1 MIIITDKDDPRL
13 KSITDRAGAYDAAY
27 LAKTAEIVETV
38 RKEGD
43 AALYRYTELFDGFKP
58 ERFEVEKTALRSAYD
73 GIDPALKEALTA
85 AHRRITDFH
94 TLQREKSWFI
104 TDENGSVLG
113 QKVTPLARAGV
124 YVPGGKAAYPSS
136 VLMNVIP
143 AKVAGVAEICM
154 ATPAVNGKL
163 NQAVLAAAYI
173 SGVDRVFRI
182 GGAQAIAAFA
192 YGTESV
198 PRTDKITGPGN
209 IYVALAKKLVFG
221 TADID
226 MVAGPSEVLIIAD
239 ETANHK
245 LVAADMLAQAEHDEL
260 AGAYAIVFSFEKARE
275 LEEEINIQIADSC
288 RKEIIQKSIS
298 DRAAIIVAPSFSEAA
313 ELANAIAPEHLELHV
328 ASPLEKLKHIKNAGA
343 VFLGEYS
350 PEATGDYAAGPNHVL
365 PTGGTARFA
374 SPLGVYDFI
383 KRTSVIYYTKEGLAA
398 QKDSIA
404 TLAEA
409 EGLAAH
415 SNSLKMRKI

>member
-1 MIIITDKDDPRL
+1 MVIITDKDDPRL
-13 KSITDRAGAYDAAY
+13 KLIINRADADNSAY

-43 AALYRYTELFDGFKP
+43 AALYRYSELFDGFKP
-58 ERFEVEKTALRSAYD
+58 DRFEIEKTALRSAYD

-85 AHRRITDFH
+85 AHKRITDFH
-94 TLQREKSWFI
+94 ILQKEKSWFI
-104 TDENGSVLG
+104 TSEDGSVLG

-154 ATPAVNGKL
+154 ATPAVSGKL

-173 SGVDRVFRI
+173 SGVDRVFQL

-221 TADID
+221 VVDID

-260 AGAYAIVFSFEKARE
+260 AGAYAIVSSFERAKE
-275 LEEEINIQIADSC
+275 LEEEINIQIANSH
-288 RKEIIQKSIS
+288 RKEIIEKSINN
-298 DRAAIIVAPSFSEAA
+298 RAAIIVAPSFSEAA
-313 ELANAIAPEHLELHV
+313 ELANTIAPEHLELHV
-328 ASPLEKLKHIKNAGA
+328 ASPLEKLKHVKNAGA

-350 PEATGDYAAGPNHVL
+350 PEAAGDYAAGPNHVL
-365 PTGGTARFA
+365 PTGGSARFA

-383 KRTSVIYYTKEGLAA
+383 KRTSVIYCTKEGLAA
-398 QKDSIA
+398 QKDSIS
-404 TLAEA
+404 TLAKA

-415 SNSLKMRKI
+415 YNSLKIREV